1 MASVL
6 KSPKIT
12 KRAVDAFKPAECER
26 AVWDDDIPGFGVRVH
41 PSGAKAYLVNYRAGN
56 GGRKA
61 PNKRVVVGRAG
72 QITPAQARRL
82 AQELPGASG
91 DGTTECP
98 RSSVEQGVL
107 AIQSNRPDEVLDAV
121 GIHLDA
127 SVLEENP
134 QAAPVPGDVC

>member
-1 MASVL
+1 M
-6 KSPKIT
+6 KSNVGIVFVWWDGDIT
-12 KRAVDAFKPAECER
+12 
-26 AVWDDDIPGFGVRVH
+26 GFGVRVH

-61 PNKRVVVGRAG
+61 PNKRVVVGAAG
-72 QITPAQARRL
+72 QVTPAQARRS
-82 AQELPGASG
+82 AQEAPGASG

-107 AIQSNRPDEVLDAV
+107 AVRSNRPDEV
-121 GIHLDA
+121 LDA